1 MIPEQFDYEYFWLSC
16 VFEVYAIRIP
26 QVSCKTISNKTA
38 DTVVCH
44 FSLLYPSFKEDHQVI
59 QNYIRDVINYF
70 KKGFSSTVVRQ
81 IPRYTEFQMTNT
93 TAMGEKRG
101 EKTKNW

>member
-1 MIPEQFDYEYFWLSC
+1 MQNDIQQD
-16 VFEVYAIRIP
+16 
-26 QVSCKTISNKTA
+26 A

-81 IPRYTEFQMTNT
+81 IPRYTEYQMTNT

-101 EKTKNW
+101 KKQRIGKECPFYQPIGRQD

>member
-1 MIPEQFDYEYFWLSC
+1 MQNDIQQD
-16 VFEVYAIRIP
+16 
-26 QVSCKTISNKTA
+26 A

-101 EKTKNW
+101 KKTKNW

>member
-1 MIPEQFDYEYFWLSC
+1 MIPEQFDYEYFSLPC

-70 KKGFSSTVVRQ
+70 KKGFSLEGGICPV
-81 IPRYTEFQMTNT
+81 PWLGKYH
-93 TAMGEKRG
+93 AMRNFK
-101 EKTKNW
+101 